1 MLVNEGMRGKL
12 DLERYHKIINNLLNS
27 LKQAFDKDQ
36 RKTFGLLLTLTKE
49 KKENIRILLSFTS
62 NKKYNL
68 KALI

>member
-49 KKENIRILLSFTS
+49 KKENICITCTQQLPPD
-62 NKKYNL
+62 
-68 KALI
+68 